1 MTALR
6 KQMFRVCLLKISA
19 ADCVAGNL
27 RRNGEHGNSAAMAI
41 VEAVDQMEIARAA
54 ASGTHRQLFC
64 QLCFRAG
71 SERRCFFVS
80 DRYPF
85 QIFPRTNGIGKA
97 VESITDQSVHS
108 LHAIL
113 CQRFDTHNRSPSHMS
128 VCTSS

>member
-19 ADCVAGNL
+19 ADFVAGNL
-27 RRNGEHGNSAAMAI
+27 RRNGENGNSTAMTI

-71 SERRCFFVS
+71 SERCCFFVS
-80 DRYPF
+80 DRYPL
-85 QIFPRTNGIGKA
+85 QIFPRTM
-97 VESITDQSVHS
+97 ESVTPLRISDQSVHS
-108 LHAIL
+108 
-113 CQRFDTHNRSPSHMS
+113 
-128 VCTSS
+128 